1 MQQDKRV
8 KFFKVLCLVNVIFQL
23 FFVVF
28 YFGLPVWIQLLLSL
42 NLPFIALT
50 LFVLRQYS
58 NFKAAAFIYTFT
70 SFFQYAFTF
79 FLFSQ
84 DTMVDYGSFSMMGL
98 ICVMS
103 SFLLGLRWGLLFSFF
118 STSLLYLAI
127 NKAVPATLF
136 FEYKHHIHF
145 QNIHIFL
152 SLLQPSIVANYL
164 MYYSYHALRQEERD
178 KKEIKYRLEKVLDCA
193 IQSVV
198 LVDKDKRVLYADVKT
213 KEMIKSYLGIEFKEG
228 ELGETYIPDSL
239 KEMYSISLEK
249 ALRGEKVMVERNVDL
264 IGKSMWFYVLYNP
277 LFDSHG
283 NIDSVLFSLIDI
295 TAQKNIQEELQK
307 AEERWKYALSSS
319 EDGVWDWNLQDGK
332 VYYSKMWKKMIGY
345 NEDEVENSFSG
356 WEKLMHPDDKE
367 KAFAEI
373 VKHVKNQTEN
383 YVLEHRLM
391 SKSGQYKWML
401 SRGKIIERD
410 QNNNPIR
417 FIGTLTDIDHIKRV
431 EQELKAAQLK
441 AEQATEAKSLFLST
455 MSHEIRTPLNA
466 VIGFSNLLLR
476 ENQRTENSEYL
487 ENIQTSANHLLSLIN
502 NVLDISKIESGKLE
516 FEKKEFDLEKL
527 VEENLSMLSLRAK
540 EKNIELSVG
549 HIPSYPYYLIGD
561 PLRLTQVLNN
571 LLGNSVKFTDKGYV
585 RLDIETIFEQGN
597 TIELKFSIKDTGTGI
612 PDNKI
617 DTIFDSFSQASSDT
631 TRKYG
636 GTGLGLTISRHII
649 NLQGGNIGVSSKLH
663 EGSTFYFNLKLGK
676 GKTIKKKVAK
686 PVDEKEPLL
695 EGLTVLVAE
704 DNIFNTKVLTRFLEI
719 WGITYDVA
727 EDGQEAL
734 EKIRQK
740 EFDIVLM
747 DLHMPRMDGYEA
759 TKRIRELNKQP
770 IIVALTA
777 SASLGSKEEMA
788 KIGFDD
794 YAVKPINPKELY
806 KRLSEIHQSLAKVRD

>member
-1 MQQDKRV
+1 
-8 KFFKVLCLVNVIFQL
+8 
-23 FFVVF
+23 
-28 YFGLPVWIQLLLSL
+28 
-42 NLPFIALT
+42 
-50 LFVLRQYS
+50 
-58 NFKAAAFIYTFT
+58 
-70 SFFQYAFTF
+70 
-79 FLFSQ
+79 
-84 DTMVDYGSFSMMGL
+84 MMGL
-98 ICVMS
+98 VCVMS
-103 SFLLGLRWGLLFSFF
+103 SFLLGLRWGFLFSILSTTLLFLVVNETVSSSFF
-118 STSLLYLAI
+118 LQ
-127 NKAVPATLF
+127 NGQMV
-136 FEYKHHIHF
+136 HF
-145 QNIHIFL
+145 KNIHIFL
-152 SLLQPSIVANYL
+152 SLLQPSVVANYL
-164 MYYSYHALRQEERD
+164 MYFSYHALRQEEKD
-178 KKEIKYRLEKVLDCA
+178 KLEIKNRLEKVLDCT
-193 IQSVV
+193 IQSMV
-198 LVDKDKRVLYADVKT
+198 LLGRDKRILYADAKT
-213 KEMIKSYLGIEFKEG
+213 KEMIKTYLGKEIKEG
-228 ELGETYIPDSL
+228 ELGVAYIPDSL
-239 KEMYSISLEK
+239 KTVFQNNLEK
-249 ALRGEKVMVERNVDL
+249 ALNGEKVTVERNVDL
-264 IGKSMWFYVLYNP
+264 IGKNLWFSVLYQP
-277 LFDSHG
+277 LFDADG
-283 NIDSVLFSLIDI
+283 KIDSILFSLIDI
-295 TAQKNIQEELQK
+295 SDQKNIQEELQK

-319 EDGVWDWNLQDGK
+319 EDGVWDWNLQTGK
-332 VYYSKMWKKMIGY
+332 VYYSKMWKKMVGY
-345 NEDEVENSFSG
+345 SEEEIENSFAG

-367 KAFAEI
+367 KAFSEI

-391 SKSGQYKWML
+391 SKNGQYKWML

-410 QNNNPIR
+410 QNDNPIR

-476 ENQRTENSEYL
+476 ENPGSQNSEYL

-527 VEENLSMLSLRAK
+527 AEENLSMLSLRAK
-540 EKNIELSVG
+540 EKNIQLSVG
-549 HIPSYPYYLIGD
+549 HIPSLPYYLIGD

-597 TIELKFSIKDTGTGI
+597 SIELKFSIKDTGAGI
-612 PDNKI
+612 PESKI
-617 DTIFDSFSQASSDT
+617 DTIFESFSQASTDT

-649 NLQGGNIGVSSKLH
+649 NLQGGNIGVNSKLH
-663 EGSTFYFNLKLGK
+663 EGSTFYFNLKFGK
-676 GKTIKKKVAK
+676 GKTIKKKVTK

-695 EGLTVLVAE
+695 EGLNILVAE

-759 TKRIRELNKQP
+759 TKRIRETGKHPFIL
-770 IIVALTA
+770 ALTA
-777 SASLGSKEEMA
+777 SASLGNKEEMA
-788 KIGFDD
+788 KMGFDD

-806 KRLSEIHQSLAKVRD
+806 KRLSEIYHSLSKEKS